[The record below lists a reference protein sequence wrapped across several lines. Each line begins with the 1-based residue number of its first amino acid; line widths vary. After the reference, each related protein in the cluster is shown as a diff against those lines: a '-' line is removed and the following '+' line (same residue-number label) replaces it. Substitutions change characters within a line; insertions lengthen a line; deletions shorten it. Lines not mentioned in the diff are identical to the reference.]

1 MQIRDRLS
9 IITFVYHGEVKI
21 AHGMSKNMF
30 ENRNGKLHH
39 IVSNHENNLNI
50 LAKSKSAIGAQLK

>member
-1 MQIRDRLS
+1 MQIRDLLS

-21 AHGMSKNMF
+21 AHGMSKNKF
-30 ENRNGKLHH
+30 ENKNGKLHH
-39 IVSNHENNLNI
+39 IVNNHENNLNI